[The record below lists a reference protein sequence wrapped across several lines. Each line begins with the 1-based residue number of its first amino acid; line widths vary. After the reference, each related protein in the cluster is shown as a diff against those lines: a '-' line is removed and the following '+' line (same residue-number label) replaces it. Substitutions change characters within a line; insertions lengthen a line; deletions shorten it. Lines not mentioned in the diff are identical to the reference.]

1 MRKDILDVV
10 KNRPS
15 WILHNDEEYQLLLQ
29 GEEYAKKGNNTVA
42 IEEFRVLLE
51 ARRSQLLYRI

>member
-1 MRKDILDVV
+1 MRQDILDIV

-29 GEEYAKKGNNTVA
+29 GQEYAYQTGNTPAV
-42 IEEFRVLLE
+42 EEFRVLLE
-51 ARRSQLLYRI
+51 ARRSQLLDRI